1 MLTTLAVLHEKHVLA
16 VLAPV
21 PADLPE
27 ALVVHEGRL
36 HFLVAIAQAKRA
48 HRVRQNVEEQR
59 AFVRPEDRAG
69 RERMEMEEVQLLA
82 ELAVVPLARFFLLL
96 EPGVQVLL
104 VEERRPVD
112 ALQLRVP
119 VIASPVRAGDVEQ
132 LDDADLSSRGRVRAR
147 RGTDTGGL
155 AFARNRNRLV

>member
-1 MLTTLAVLHEKHVLA
+1 
-16 VLAPV
+16 
-21 PADLPE
+21 
-27 ALVVHEGRL
+27 
-36 HFLVAIAQAKRA
+36 
-48 HRVRQNVEEQR
+48 
-59 AFVRPEDRAG
+59 
-69 RERMEMEEVQLLA
+69 MEEVQLLA

-132 LDDADLSSRGRVRAR
+132 LDDADLSSRGRVRAQAEIDPIAVAIER
-147 RGTDTGGL
+147 QRLGALGEDVVDDLRLELLAQLVEQGERLFLGDFLFLDLGL
-155 AFARNRNRLV
+155 AEDQFLEFVPGPCAHGILARLPAGRDSARSLMAGNGLP